1 VALKTFRTMLT
12 WLLIAVI
19 ALPALTRVFTALNAA
34 NRVFAKAADAPAERV
49 AIVFGAGV
57 RNGYPTAMLYDRVAA
72 AVELYKAGKVQK
84 LLMSGD
90 NRFENYN
97 EPAAMRR
104 TALQL
109 GVPDGDIALDLA
121 GRSTYDTCYRAK
133 EIFSLDSAILVTQ
146 RFHLDRALMLCDAVG
161 IKASGYNSDRRAYRA
176 LWWNHL
182 REVPATLNAVIE
194 AYVTRP
200 KPVLGDKIAIK

>member
-1 VALKTFRTMLT
+1 MIKRILGWLFMALIGVP
-12 WLLIAVI
+12 LLIRAV
-19 ALPALTRVFTALNAA
+19 TALSAG
-34 NRVFAKAADAPAERV
+34 NRVHNTVDAVPARRV
-49 AIVFGAGV
+49 AIIFGAGV

-72 AVELYKAGKVQK
+72 AVDLYRAGKVEK

-104 TALQL
+104 TAMQL
-109 GVPDGDIALDLA
+109 GVPSEDIALDLA

-133 EIFSLDSAILVTQ
+133 AIFDVNETVLVTQ
-146 RFHLDRALMLCDAVG
+146 RFHLDRALMLCDSMG
-161 IKASGYNSDRRAYRA
+161 IAADGFAADRRPYRSI
-176 LWWNHL
+176 WWNHF
-182 REVPATLNAVIE
+182 RELPATLNAAIE

-200 KPVLGDKIAIK
+200 EPVLGDKITIQ